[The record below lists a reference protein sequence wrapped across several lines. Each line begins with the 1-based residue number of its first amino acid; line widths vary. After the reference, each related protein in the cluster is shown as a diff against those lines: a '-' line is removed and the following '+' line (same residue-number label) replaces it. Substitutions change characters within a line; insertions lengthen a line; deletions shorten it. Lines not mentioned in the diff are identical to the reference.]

1 MNFDKELRAV
11 NEIAYLKQ
19 EIKKLKLLLRKIAG
33 MQRNYVCRYCG
44 KQLNLTAASVRTA
57 RILIN
62 ATNLLRHRLTKVY
75 VWNFHTNLFNQLF
88 PFFKIFFMINL

>member
-19 EIKKLKLLLRKIAG
+19 EIKKLKLLLQKIAG

-44 KQLNLTAASVRTA
+44 KQ
-57 RILIN
+57 
-62 ATNLLRHRLTKVY
+62 ATKPHGGKCPY
-75 VWNFHTNLFNQLF
+75 SPHTNKCHEFI
-88 PFFKIFFMINL
+88 KA